1 MSDNTRWHAPGA
13 SVPPPQAPAGAAPA
27 AVPPTSPAPAS
38 PAPASPAPAA
48 YGPPP
53 VAPPA
58 YGPPPLQPPGYGAPP
73 AFGAPPGVGGQSTQ
87 RPPTKAWAAPPKPG
101 LIPLRPL
108 SFSTIL
114 GAPYQALRRNPRP
127 TFGMSLVVQGFTVV
141 LTLVVVG
148 IATYL
153 GFSRFDS
160 AATSADED
168 AIIAGTVAA
177 ALAAALI
184 PIAFSLVASGV
195 MQAII
200 VLEVARQTL
209 GEKLKFARLWSRAK
223 GRLWAVA
230 GFTVL
235 LAIALLLAVGVV
247 VGIVAI
253 FIAIGDAAIGI
264 GVILAV
270 LVTLALVVVAI
281 WIGTKIAFV
290 PSIMVLERATMG
302 AAIRRSWSLTN
313 GRFWYTCCTLLLVAA
328 IINLAASLVSAPLQV
343 ATTIATPLLS
353 PTGDTTTVIV
363 VIIAF
368 YIITIIATLVVA
380 AVTLVVQS
388 ATTVLLYIDA
398 RMRKEGLDLDL
409 VRFVEARQ
417 SGDAS
422 IPDPFLVA

>member
-1 MSDNTRWHAPGA
+1 
-13 SVPPPQAPAGAAPA
+13 
-27 AVPPTSPAPAS
+27 
-38 PAPASPAPAA
+38 
-48 YGPPP
+48 
-53 VAPPA
+53 
-58 YGPPPLQPPGYGAPP
+58 
-73 AFGAPPGVGGQSTQ
+73 
-87 RPPTKAWAAPPKPG
+87 
-101 LIPLRPL
+101 
-108 SFSTIL
+108 
-114 GAPYQALRRNPRP
+114 
-127 TFGMSLVVQGFTVV
+127 MSLVVQGFTIV

-148 IATYL
+148 IATYI

-160 AATSADED
+160 AATTADED
-168 AIIAGTVAA
+168 AIVAGTLAA
-177 ALAAALI
+177 AFAAALI
-184 PIAFSLVASGV
+184 PVAFSLVASGV

-235 LAIALLLAVGVV
+235 VAIALLLAVGVV
-247 VGIVAI
+247 VGIIVI
-253 FIAIGDAAIGI
+253 FVAIGDAAIVT
-264 GVILAV
+264 GVVLAV
-270 LVTLALVVVAI
+270 FVTLAMLVAAI

-313 GRFWYTCCTLLLVAA
+313 GRFWYTCGTLLLVAA
-328 IINLAASLVSAPLQV
+328 IINLASSLVSAPLQV
-343 ATTIATPLLS
+343 AITIATPLLS

-363 VIIAF
+363 VIVAF
-368 YIITIIATLVVA
+368 YIITIIATVVVA

-422 IPDPFLVA
+422 IRDPFLVA